1 LQLIICDL
9 HTIDSVLKNL
19 FLSIFILTLVQAFGQ
34 TMGLIEYS
42 DTSSIGYTL
51 FTPFSSDNTY
61 LIDQCGHSIHQWNHD
76 IEPVSVYLL
85 DDGRLLRHER
95 VQSDVFGGGGIAG
108 QLSIYNWDGTVDWS
122 YLISND
128 TIHSH
133 HDVEFLPNGNIAA
146 IAWEYRDQIE
156 CNDAGRDPNTF
167 DTSVFAPIIIEL
179 EPVGTNQANVVWIWR
194 MWDHLIQDF
203 DEDKENFGV
212 IADHPELMNFNFPGY
227 TLFPA
232 ADWMHLNAINYN
244 TELDQLMFSSRNTN
258 EIYIIDHSTTTEEAA
273 SHEGGIYGKG
283 GDLLYRYGNPIAY
296 DRGTVDD
303 QKFFGQHDSRWVP
316 TGQDWEGQFSVYNND
331 GGGVGLST
339 VDFVAPPQDSP
350 GVYTDPGEEAYG
362 PEEISWTYS
371 DPELFSGSIS
381 GAHTLDNGNVLICE
395 GTSGTFIEVT
405 PDGEKIWEYICPI
418 GINGPLTQG
427 NNATQNACFRATRIP
442 IDYPGIE
449 GQELTPGLPLE
460 FEPLDYECLMDTEYP
475 SGCIDSTACNY
486 DSTATIDD
494 GSCMLPDGCTD
505 SMACNYDS
513 IATCDDGSCVLPDG
527 CTDSMACNYDSSAT
541 CDDGS
546 CVLPDGC
553 ADSTAC
559 NYDSTATCDDGS
571 CLSPGDEC
579 DDGDSNTLGDIY
591 LEDCSCAGV
600 VGVEEEVRTI
610 ISIYPNPIGNQ
621 LHLQSDGPFVVEV
634 YSVIGDLIYFNEVNQ
649 EAIINSAS
657 WQSGFY
663 ILILKKEDHTQIERI
678 LKL

>member
-1 LQLIICDL
+1 MAIFEIPQL
-9 HTIDSVLKNL
+9 TPVLRYL
-19 FLSIFILTLVQAFGQ
+19 LISILSLSLSQAFGQ

-51 FTPFSSDNTY
+51 FSPFSSENTY
-61 LIDQCGHSIHQWNHD
+61 LIDQCGHSIHQWNH
-76 IEPVSVYLL
+76 ETKPTSVYLL
-85 DDGRLLRHER
+85 DDARLLRHER
-95 VQSDVFGGGGIAG
+95 VQSDVFGGGGTAG
-108 QLSIYNWDGTVDWS
+108 QLSIYNWDGTVDWT
-122 YLISND
+122 YLLAND
-128 TIHSH
+128 SLHSH
-133 HDVEFLPNGNIAA
+133 HDIAFLPNGNIAA
-146 IAWEYRDQIE
+146 IAWEYRDSDE
-156 CNDAGRDPNTF
+156 CDNAGRDPSTYANA
-167 DTSVFAPIIIEL
+167 VFTPIIIEL
-179 EPVGTNQANVVWIWR
+179 EPEGSNDANVVWMWR

-203 DEDKENFGV
+203 DQDKENFGV
-212 IADHPELMNFNFPGY
+212 IADQPELMNFNFPGIAF
-227 TLFPA
+227 FPA
-232 ADWMHLNAINYN
+232 SDWMHVNALNYN
-244 TELDQLMFSSRNTN
+244 PELDQLMFSSRNTN

-283 GDLLYRYGNPIAY
+283 GDFLYRYGNPIAY

-303 QKFFGQHDSRWVP
+303 QKFFGQHDCRWVP
-316 TGQDWEGQFSVYNND
+316 AGHDWEGQFSVYNN
-331 GGGVGLST
+331 GNQGNQFST

-362 PEEISWTYS
+362 PEEFSWTYS
-371 DPELFSGSIS
+371 DPELFSGSLS
-381 GAHTLDNGNVLICE
+381 GAQTLDNGNVLIRE

-418 GINGPLTQG
+418 GSNGAMSQG
-427 NNATQNACFRATRIP
+427 NNPSQNACFRATRIP
-442 IDYPGIE
+442 VDHPGIE

-475 SGCIDSTACNY
+475 SGCIDSAACNY

-505 SMACNYDS
+505 SLACNYDS
-513 IATCDDGSCVLPDG
+513 TATCD
-527 CTDSMACNYDSSAT
+527 N
-541 CDDGS
+541 GS

-559 NYDSTATCDDGS
+559 NYDSAATCDDGS
-571 CLSPGDEC
+571 CLFPSDEC

-600 VGVEEEVRTI
+600 VDLEEEVITI
-610 ISIYPNPIGNQ
+610 ISIFPNPIGNQ
-621 LHLQSDGPFVVEV
+621 LHLQSDGPFFIEV
-634 YSVIGDLIYFNEVNQ
+634 YSAVGNLIYLNKINQ
-649 EAIINSAS
+649 ETIINSSS

-663 ILILKKEDHTQIERI
+663 ILFLKKEDRIQIEKI